1 MAAKRFREIGES
13 ARLNRLWTRQFFV
26 QLADQPRDGGML
38 FERFPDFSRIRRL
51 IFRKQWKDYLLFLRK
66 VSLQVAS
73 PEVDEPG
80 GGFSKDGLV
89 VDSPGLIQVQRLDQR
104 VMMVVGQR
112 VKTLMTFHVSSEN
125 RFVVP
130 PLGGMIGCRSIP

>member
-1 MAAKRFREIGES
+1 MAAKRFREIGEL

-38 FERFPDFSRIRRL
+38 FERFPDFSRVRSL
-51 IFRKQWKDYLLFLRK
+51 ILRKQWKDDQLFLRK
-66 VSLQVAS
+66 VSLQIVS
-73 PEVDEPG
+73 PEVCEPG

-89 VDSPGLIQVQRLDQR
+89 GARPGLIQVQRLDQR

-112 VKTLMTFHVSSEN
+112 VKTLMTFHIFSDDAGLHA
-125 RFVVP
+125 RRIKRAVP
-130 PLGGMIGCRSIP
+130 NF